1 MVSAVEQI
9 EMYNRG
15 RDPERLA
22 LKYQKMKANPFVF
35 LRGTCHLFYQNLP
48 EDSLLHDAPLSWCCG
63 DLHLENFGSYKG
75 DNRLV
80 YFDINDFDEAALAP
94 CTWDL
99 LRFLT
104 SVRLGM
110 ASAPGTATGDVAALD
125 SLAGVFLEA
134 YSQALKLGKARWVEQ
149 ETASGPVKVL
159 LDGLAQRKRKDF
171 LDSRTL
177 LKGHHRRLRLDRGK
191 ALAVTDEQ
199 RGELESWISEFA
211 QGQPNPDWYAVR
223 DVARRVAGTGSLGV
237 DRFIILVEGKGS
249 PDGNYLLDLKQALP
263 SSLTLNGKIPQP
275 SWRSEA
281 ERVVSI
287 QYRMQANSMAFL
299 QAVDWGGESAI
310 LRGLQPSEDR
320 VVVPEGKDG
329 LLARE
334 SLMKTCG
341 QVTAWAHLR
350 GTGRQGSA
358 SADALVGWGGRH
370 DWQSHLI
377 TLSQQ
382 CANQTGSDW
391 RGFCDSS
398 LA

>member
-9 EMYNRG
+9 ERYNRG
-15 RDPERLA
+15 RDPERLS
-22 LKYQKMKANPFVF
+22 LKYQKMKASPFVF
-35 LRGTCHLFYQNLP
+35 LRGTCHLFYQRLP
-48 EDSLLHDAPLSWCCG
+48 EDSLLCDAPLTWCCG

-75 DNRLV
+75 DNRLA

-110 ASAPGTATGDVAALD
+110 TSASGTGTQADMDL
-125 SLAGVFLEA
+125 LAGIFLKA
-134 YSQALKLGKARWVEQ
+134 YSRQLMLGKARWVEQ

-159 LDGLAQRKRKDF
+159 LEGLAQRKRKDF
-171 LDSRTL
+171 LDSRTF
-177 LKGHHRRLRLDRGK
+177 LKGHHRRLRLDNGK

-199 RGELESWISEFA
+199 REKLENWIGDFA

-263 SSLTLNGKIPQP
+263 SSMTLNGKIPQP
-275 SWRSEA
+275 SWHSDA
-281 ERVVSI
+281 QRVVSI

-299 QAVDWGGESAI
+299 QAVDWDGESAI

-320 VVVPEGKDG
+320 VVLPEGKEG
-329 LLARE
+329 PPARE

-358 SADALVGWGGRH
+358 SADALVTWGERQ
-370 DWQSHLI
+370 DWQGHLI

-382 CANQTGSDW
+382 CANQTVSDW
-391 RGFCDSS
+391 REFCDFSP
-398 LA
+398 A